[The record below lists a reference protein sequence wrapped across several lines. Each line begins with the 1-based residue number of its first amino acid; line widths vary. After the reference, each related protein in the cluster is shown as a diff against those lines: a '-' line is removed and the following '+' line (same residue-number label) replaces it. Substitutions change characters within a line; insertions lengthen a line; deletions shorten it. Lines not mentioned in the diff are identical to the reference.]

1 MNTKLLIICAI
12 FLASIASTLIYQSH
26 YEAQQDANRRMAS
39 AITLGEA
46 CASPCPFPPMDIPA
60 YQPRQKR

>member
-12 FLASIASTLIYQSH
+12 FLASIASTLIYQTH
-26 YEAQQDANRRMAS
+26 QGALREANIRSAS